1 MEKEKLRKIAISLIV
16 IAMFAG
22 AFTGNA
28 SGLGMLD
35 KNFGDVEQG
44 RTYTEAVNVI
54 TSEMDFDNNFVMEKS
69 GELADWIDVSPT
81 EFDLKAGESQ
91 ILTVTLTV
99 PEDAKLGE
107 YTGAITAAGQKTAPA
122 PGETEGGTG
131 VGYKVATKSR
141 LRATVIKPGAVEAVA
156 ILSVIAP
163 KRVEPGSAA
172 KFDVAI
178 KNTGNI
184 YTTATPTL
192 TISKGTETV
201 ATIPG
206 VAMELKV
213 DEEKTAK
220 LYWDAQEEGT
230 YTAVVAVTCGE
241 TTTTSDTI
249 SIEVGGSPLPGV
261 AVAAIL
267 AAAIVILAAVVLL
280 RRRRKG

>member
-1 MEKEKLRKIAISLIV
+1 MEKKLRKIAISLIA

-44 RTYTEAVNVI
+44 RTYTETVKVI
-54 TSEMDFDNNFVMEKS
+54 TSELDFDNNFVIEKS

-141 LRATVIKPGAVEAVA
+141 LRATVIKPGAIEAVT

-172 KFDVAI
+172 KFDVTI

-184 YTTATPTL
+184 YTTASPTL
-192 TISKGTETV
+192 TVSKGAETV

-206 VAMELKV
+206 LPVELSV

-241 TTTTSDTI
+241 TTTEAEPI
-249 SIEVGGSPLPGV
+249 SIEVGKGGFSIPSMPAFAVV
-261 AVAAIL
+261 ASIL
-267 AAAIVILAAVVLL
+267 AAFAFALL
-280 RRRRKG
+280 RRKR